1 MIITKDSLPTKCEFC
16 NSDLV
21 WDGVNLVC
29 SNVDC
34 SNSDDEKLKAWVINI
49 APVEGLG
56 WKTFRKLLFPTI
68 TTVQELYKQRKNL
81 YYIIDKETSEKGLF
95 NKVLDKLIQPVS
107 VSQFIL
113 ALNIPGVGKISAK
126 NLENYS
132 DIKNLLEAIVNGSS
146 NYVNCYKNL
155 NNILQD
161 VTATKNFLEYE
172 NLKFYYNLVK
182 INYNNKNEQKENK
195 IENKGTVVITGS
207 LSIKREDFIKKL
219 EEKGWKIANK
229 ITKSTNYLITNTP
242 NSGTSKNKKADKLGV
257 TKITETDFIEKVM
270 Q

>member
-1 MIITKDSLPTKCEFC
+1 MIITTNSLPTKCEFC
-16 NSDLV
+16 NSNLV
-21 WDGVNLVC
+21 WEGVNLVC
-29 SNVDC
+29 SNINC
-34 SNSDDEKLKAWVINI
+34 SNSDDEKLKAWVTNI

-68 TTVQELYKQRKNL
+68 TTIQELYKQRKNL
-81 YYIIDKETSEKGLF
+81 YYTIDKETSEKALF
-95 NKVLDKLIQPVS
+95 NKVLDKLVQPVS
-107 VSQFIL
+107 ISQFIL
-113 ALNIPGVGKISAK
+113 ALNIPGIGKISAK
-126 NLENYS
+126 NLENYF
-132 DIKNLLEAIVNGSS
+132 DIENLLEAIVNVNNS

-155 NNILQD
+155 NSILQD

-182 INYNNKNEQKENK
+182 INYNIEQKEN
-195 IENKGTVVITGS
+195 ITENKGTVVVTGS
-207 LSIKREDFIKKL
+207 LSIKRDDFIKKL

-242 NSGTSKNKKADKLGV
+242 NSGTSKNKEADNLGV